1 MFATFVRL
9 EERAMS
15 VRSEIASDVATDI
28 GFMRNAALA
37 DIRARIGTLVADVE
51 RATRDIAN
59 VDISVEQLLLA
70 GQQVEDAIDDLLHDL
85 RNDLAEIER
94 GDA

>member
-1 MFATFVRL
+1 MFTQFIRM

-51 RATRDIAN
+51 RAARDIGN

>member
-37 DIRARIGTLVADVE
+37 DIRARLGTLVADVE
-51 RATRDIAN
+51 RAARDIAN

-70 GQQVEDAIDDLLHDL
+70 GQQIEDALDDLLHDL

>member
-1 MFATFVRL
+1 MFTQFVRL

-37 DIRARIGTLVADVE
+37 DIRARLGTLVADVE
-51 RATRDIAN
+51 RAARDIAN

-70 GQQVEDAIDDLLHDL
+70 GQQIEDALDDLLHDL

>member
-1 MFATFVRL
+1 MFTQFIRM

-37 DIRARIGTLVADVE
+37 DIRARNGTLVADVE
-51 RATRDIAN
+51 RAARDIGN

>member
-1 MFATFVRL
+1 MFTQFIRM

>member
-1 MFATFVRL
+1 MFATFVRM

-37 DIRARIGTLVADVE
+37 DIRARLGMLVADVE
-51 RATRDIAN
+51 RAARDIAN

>member
-1 MFATFVRL
+1 MFAQFIRL

-15 VRSEIASDVATDI
+15 VRSEIASDVNTDI

-70 GQQVEDAIDDLLHDL
+70 GHQVEDAIDDLLHDL
-85 RNDLAEIER
+85 RNDLDAIER

>member
-1 MFATFVRL
+1 MFAQFVRL

-70 GQQVEDAIDDLLHDL
+70 GHQVEDAIDDLLHDL

>member
-15 VRSEIASDVATDI
+15 VRSEIASDVA
-28 GFMRNAALA
+28 GEVGRLRAAALA

-51 RATRDIAN
+51 RAARDIAN

>member
-1 MFATFVRL
+1 
-9 EERAMS
+9 MS
-15 VRSEIASDVATDI
+15 VRSEIASDVNTDI

-70 GQQVEDAIDDLLHDL
+70 AQQVEDVIDDLLHDL
-85 RNDLAEIER
+85 RLDLVEIER